1 MDEDAYQIL
10 RACPRQDLCDIVG
23 GIFLANPQIHQ
34 GCHH

>member
-10 RACPRQDLCDIVG
+10 RACPRQDSYSIVR

-34 GCHH
+34 GYYC